1 MAARY
6 WVTGG
11 TGNTNSTTNW
21 SATSGGASGASVPG
35 SSDDAIF
42 DANSG
47 TGTVTINATLSVLSF
62 DTTNSGNTFTG
73 SAQITMNGGNFTW
86 GSGVTI
92 TWTGN
97 ISCGTGASGTTFTS
111 NGKGITGTLIIAT
124 GFPNPGTFNF
134 VDDFS
139 CGSIQHVTAAAVV
152 NLNGADIY
160 VVGNG
165 ITMAVSSGRIIQGT
179 STIRLVT
186 TNTTLSISIAGRINN
201 NVVVNA
207 TNAIT
212 QAGAVNIGGGTWT
225 YTAGTWVTGTNG
237 FGVVGD
243 VTLDLAGMDIYSL
256 STSQA
261 SIITIASFLNVI
273 SSVSQTIATGVEYAG
288 VYGFSCAT
296 LTTNASST
304 GRTIVLAAGVEYFV
318 TSNLLMQSG
327 FGASAAKIISNN
339 PGTKALLTLSQSA
352 SEFLPY
358 CDLTDID
365 ASNGYTIWTYNGTIS
380 NCDNVRLLNHSQP
393 TTSYVF

>member
-1 MAARY
+1 MDRY

-11 TGNTNSTTNW
+11 NGITNSTTNW
-21 SATSGGASGASVPG
+21 SASSGGASGASVPTLT
-35 SSDDAIF
+35 DNAIF

-47 TGTVTINATLSVLSF
+47 TGTVTINATLSVLNFIS
-62 DTTNSGNTFTG
+62 TNFGGTFAG
-73 SAQITMNGGNFTW
+73 SAQITMNGGSLIW
-86 GSGVTI
+86 GSSVTVN
-92 TWTGN
+92 WTGS
-97 ISCGTGASGTTFTS
+97 ISCGTGSSGTTFTS
-111 NGKGITGTLIIAT
+111 NGKQMVGTLVIGT
-124 GFPNPGTFNF
+124 GFPNPGTLNF
-134 VDDFS
+134 IDTFK
-139 CGSIQHVTAAAVV
+139 CGSIQHVTATGVL

-160 VVGNG
+160 LIGNA
-165 ITMAVSSGRIIQGT
+165 ITFSATSGRTIQGT

-186 TNTTLSISIAGRINN
+186 TNTTLSISITGAIKN
-201 NVVVNA
+201 NVVI
-207 TNAIT
+207 NAINTIT
-212 QAGAVNIGGGTWT
+212 QTGAVNIGNSTWT

-296 LTTNASST
+296 LTTNASTT

-365 ASNGYTIWTYNGTIS
+365 ASNGATIWTYYGTVS
-380 NCDNVRLLNHSQP
+380 NCTNVRELNHKQP
-393 TTSYVF
+393 TIGTVN